1 MLIVHMRGLG
11 WSSWGMVSNVDSA
24 HEGLGMEFM
33 GNG

>member
-11 WSSWGMVSNVDSA
+11 WSSWGMVSNVDSS